1 MVFFTTAITQPERT
15 KRNQRNQRT
24 KIRDSAKMVFFTTAI
39 TQRHSLREQNEIR
52 EIRERNQ
59 RQCVWWI
66 QLGKNKIYEEC
77 PHCFLPDS
85 QAMSESLESGAST
98 SATTHDWLIVCLPL
112 PPTPQSTTTEATL
125 LTSALFPA
133 ALIPFRFLQFFLRQG
148 SAGPLGTQ
156 KQS

>member
-1 MVFFTTAITQPERT
+1 MWEIAVLIQRKLGMIWMNHQLLQASCKKWFSLPQP
-15 KRNQRNQRT
+15 
-24 KIRDSAKMVFFTTAI
+24 S
-39 TQRHSLREQNEIR
+39 HSLREQNEIR